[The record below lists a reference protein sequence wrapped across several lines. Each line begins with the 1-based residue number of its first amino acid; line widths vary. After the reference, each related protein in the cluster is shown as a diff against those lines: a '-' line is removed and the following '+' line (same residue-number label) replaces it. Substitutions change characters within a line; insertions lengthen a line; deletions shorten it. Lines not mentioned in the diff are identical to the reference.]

1 MGGDPNAVLQTE
13 SNTTITQV
21 AKPKAKKLPEFKA
34 QKTYQLI
41 SAEAVLV
48 AGQKASPDEIKQET
62 ENLQKKLIVRN
73 TELQIENNN
82 IRLFTQGGRYLRADT
97 TNCSIAFYW
106 RTNIVF
112 LLVR

>member
-1 MGGDPNAVLQTE
+1 MD
-13 SNTTITQV
+13 

-82 IRLFTQGGRYLRADT
+82 IRLFTQGGRDLRAIE
-97 TNCSIAFYW
+97 TNSTITYLMKSEDENGIFAYRLAFQ
-106 RTNIVF
+106 
-112 LLVR
+112 LLNPKP